1 MNFLSYFKLQKFSV
15 FALAAAVSSTLLLNG
30 CSIQRPDTP
39 LPSTSDH
46 YETDATKPSP
56 SLPDTQQEMAAA
68 EQARFDALMDET
80 FRDSLT
86 ASLLTLH
93 YSVSDPA
100 QYGITDYP
108 CTFGEFS
115 VSNMQENLMDLQALD
130 SQLST
135 FHRSLL
141 TDEQILTLDILNE
154 HVDTELSLEGIEL
167 YQTPLS
173 SFTGIQIDLPVVLS
187 EYHFYTKKDIDEYL
201 ELLSNTDEFFEQI
214 LTFEQER
221 SSAGLFCS
229 DAAVD
234 HIVESCQPY
243 MIDADYH
250 LLHTSFLTRL
260 EEFPDLTEEEK
271 NAYIQQNSAILS
283 EQFIPAYKQLADG
296 LSKLKGT
303 GQYEGGLCQYPDGK
317 KYFEY
322 LVRSNTGTSYT
333 NMSDLQNAIEKKNVA
348 DIAAMA
354 AIIRN
359 RPELLDQVE
368 TFAFS
373 PEDPQ
378 EILESLKQEISND
391 FPEIPDHSYEIK
403 NVASELKDT
412 LSPAL
417 YMVPP
422 MDRYNENIIYLNMA
436 EHNGVTQHL
445 YTTLAHEGYPGHLYQ
460 NVYFY
465 STNPC
470 PIRCLMSF
478 NGYSEGWGLYSEFLS
493 YTFQNGVDP
502 DGARLLMYNAS
513 ASIGLNALLD
523 LNINYFGWDENQTRE
538 YLSDYYDVEN
548 SNIVSEIYQ
557 TLIENPGYYLTYYV
571 GYMEFCEMREQA
583 EKELGDKFDAKE
595 FHKLML
601 DIGPAPF
608 SVIRSRLEAWLLTQ
622 KMQ

>member
-15 FALAAAVSSTLLLNG
+15 FTLAAAVSSTLLLNG

-135 FHRSLL
+135 FNRSLL

-201 ELLSNTDEFFEQI
+201 ELLSNTDEFFDQI

-368 TFAFS
+368 TFVFS

-403 NVASELKDT
+403 NVAPELKDT

-608 SVIRSRLEAWLLTQ
+608 SVIRSRLETWLLTQ

>member
-201 ELLSNTDEFFEQI
+201 ELLSNTDEFFDQI

-417 YMVPP
+417 YMGPP

-608 SVIRSRLEAWLLTQ
+608 SVIRSRLETWLLTQ

>member
-135 FHRSLL
+135 FNRSLL

-201 ELLSNTDEFFEQI
+201 ELLSNTDEFFDQI

-368 TFAFS
+368 TFVFS

-608 SVIRSRLEAWLLTQ
+608 SVIRSRLETWLLTQ

>member
-15 FALAAAVSSTLLLNG
+15 FALAAAESSTLLLNG

-135 FHRSLL
+135 FNRSLL

-201 ELLSNTDEFFEQI
+201 ELLSNTDEFFDQI

-368 TFAFS
+368 TFVFS

-403 NVASELKDT
+403 NVAPELKDT

-608 SVIRSRLEAWLLTQ
+608 SVIRSRLETWLLTQ

>member
-135 FHRSLL
+135 FNRSLL

-201 ELLSNTDEFFEQI
+201 ELLSNTDEFFDQI

-229 DAAVD
+229 DATVD

-608 SVIRSRLEAWLLTQ
+608 SVIRSRLETWLLTQ

>member
-201 ELLSNTDEFFEQI
+201 ELLSNTDEFFDQI

-271 NAYIQQNSAILS
+271 NAYIQQNSAILF

-608 SVIRSRLEAWLLTQ
+608 SVIRSRLETWLLTQ

>member
-135 FHRSLL
+135 FNRSLL

-201 ELLSNTDEFFEQI
+201 ELLSNTDEFFDQI

-234 HIVESCQPY
+234 HILESCQPY

-368 TFAFS
+368 TFVFS

-403 NVASELKDT
+403 NVAPELKDT

>member
-15 FALAAAVSSTLLLNG
+15 FALAATVSSTLLLNG

-135 FHRSLL
+135 FNRSLL

-201 ELLSNTDEFFEQI
+201 ELLSNTDEFFDQI

-403 NVASELKDT
+403 NVAPELKDT

>member
-30 CSIQRPDTP
+30 CSIQCPDTP

-201 ELLSNTDEFFEQI
+201 ELLSNTDEFFDQI

>member
-93 YSVSDPA
+93 YSVSEPA

-135 FHRSLL
+135 FNRSLL

-154 HVDTELSLEGIEL
+154 HVGTELSLEGIEL

-201 ELLSNTDEFFEQI
+201 ELLSNTDEFFDQI

-608 SVIRSRLEAWLLTQ
+608 SVIRSRLETWLLTQ

>member
-201 ELLSNTDEFFEQI
+201 ELLSNTDEFFDQI

-368 TFAFS
+368 TFAFF

-608 SVIRSRLEAWLLTQ
+608 SVIRSRLETWLLTQ

>member
-100 QYGITDYP
+100 RYGITDYP

-135 FHRSLL
+135 FNRSLL

-201 ELLSNTDEFFEQI
+201 ELLSNTDEFFDQI

-296 LSKLKGT
+296 LSKIKGNRSVRRRIVPVS
-303 GQYEGGLCQYPDGK
+303 GRQ

-368 TFAFS
+368 TFVFS
-373 PEDPQ
+373 PEDPRKSWN
-378 EILESLKQEISND
+378 L
-391 FPEIPDHSYEIK
+391 
-403 NVASELKDT
+403 
-412 LSPAL
+412 
-417 YMVPP
+417 
-422 MDRYNENIIYLNMA
+422 
-436 EHNGVTQHL
+436 
-445 YTTLAHEGYPGHLYQ
+445 
-460 NVYFY
+460 
-465 STNPC
+465 
-470 PIRCLMSF
+470 
-478 NGYSEGWGLYSEFLS
+478 
-493 YTFQNGVDP
+493 
-502 DGARLLMYNAS
+502 
-513 ASIGLNALLD
+513 
-523 LNINYFGWDENQTRE
+523 
-538 YLSDYYDVEN
+538 
-548 SNIVSEIYQ
+548 
-557 TLIENPGYYLTYYV
+557 
-571 GYMEFCEMREQA
+571 
-583 EKELGDKFDAKE
+583 
-595 FHKLML
+595 
-601 DIGPAPF
+601 
-608 SVIRSRLEAWLLTQ
+608 
-622 KMQ
+622 

>member
-201 ELLSNTDEFFEQI
+201 ELLSNTDEFFDQI

-368 TFAFS
+368 TFVFS

>member
-135 FHRSLL
+135 FNRSLL

-201 ELLSNTDEFFEQI
+201 ELLSNTDEFFDQI

-234 HIVESCQPY
+234 HILESCQPY

-403 NVASELKDT
+403 NVAPELKDT

>member
-201 ELLSNTDEFFEQI
+201 ELLSNTDEFFDQI

>member
-201 ELLSNTDEFFEQI
+201 DLLSNTDEFFDQI

-608 SVIRSRLEAWLLTQ
+608 SVIRSRLETWLLTQ

>member
-201 ELLSNTDEFFEQI
+201 ELLSNTDEFFDQI

-368 TFAFS
+368 TFVFS

-403 NVASELKDT
+403 NVAPELKDT

-608 SVIRSRLEAWLLTQ
+608 SVIRSRLETWLLTQ

>member
-201 ELLSNTDEFFEQI
+201 ELLSNTDEFFDQI

-557 TLIENPGYYLTYYV
+557 TFIENPGYYLTYYV

-608 SVIRSRLEAWLLTQ
+608 SVIRSRLETWLLTQ

>member
-39 LPSTSDH
+39 LPSASDD
-46 YETDATKPSP
+46 YETDASQPSP
-56 SLPDTQQEMAAA
+56 ASPDTQKETAAA

-80 FRDSLT
+80 FRDSVT
-86 ASLLTLH
+86 TSLLTLH

-100 QYGITDYP
+100 KYGITDYP

-115 VSNMQENLMDLQALD
+115 VPDMQENLMELQALD
-130 SQLST
+130 SQLNS
-135 FHRSLL
+135 FNRSLL

-201 ELLSNTDEFFEQI
+201 ELLSNTDEFFDQI

-221 SSAGLFCS
+221 ASAGLFCS

-250 LLHTSFLTRL
+250 ILHTSFLTRL
-260 EEFPDLTEEEK
+260 EEFPSLTEEEK

-303 GQYEGGLCQYPDGK
+303 GQYEGGLCHYPDGK

-368 TFAFS
+368 TFSFS

-378 EILESLKQEISND
+378 EILESLKQEISSD
-391 FPEIPDHSYEIK
+391 FPEIPEHSYEIK
-403 NVASELKDT
+403 NVAPELKDT

-422 MDRYNENIIYLNMA
+422 MDRYDENIIYLNMT
-436 EHNGVTQHL
+436 ENNGITQHL

-470 PIRCLMSF
+470 PIRCLLSF

-493 YTFQNGVDP
+493 YTFQNGMDP

-523 LNINYFGWDENQTRE
+523 LNINYFGWDEDQTRE

-608 SVIRSRLEAWLLTQ
+608 SVIRSRLETWLLTQ

>member
-201 ELLSNTDEFFEQI
+201 ELLSNTDEFFDQI

-608 SVIRSRLEAWLLTQ
+608 SVIRSRLETWLLTQ

>member
-135 FHRSLL
+135 FNRSLL

-201 ELLSNTDEFFEQI
+201 ELLSNTDEFFDQI

-608 SVIRSRLEAWLLTQ
+608 SVIRSRLETWLLTQ

>member
-135 FHRSLL
+135 FNRSLL

-201 ELLSNTDEFFEQI
+201 ELLSNTDEFFDQI

-354 AIIRN
+354 AIIRK
-359 RPELLDQVE
+359 RTELLDQVE

>member
-201 ELLSNTDEFFEQI
+201 ELLSNTDEFFDQI

-271 NAYIQQNSAILS
+271 NAYIQQNSAILF

>member
-1 MNFLSYFKLQKFSV
+1 M
-15 FALAAAVSSTLLLNG
+15 
-30 CSIQRPDTP
+30 
-39 LPSTSDH
+39 
-46 YETDATKPSP
+46 
-56 SLPDTQQEMAAA
+56 
-68 EQARFDALMDET
+68 
-80 FRDSLT
+80 
-86 ASLLTLH
+86 
-93 YSVSDPA
+93 
-100 QYGITDYP
+100 
-108 CTFGEFS
+108 
-115 VSNMQENLMDLQALD
+115 
-130 SQLST
+130 
-135 FHRSLL
+135 
-141 TDEQILTLDILNE
+141 
-154 HVDTELSLEGIEL
+154 

-201 ELLSNTDEFFEQI
+201 ELLSNTDEFFDQI

-368 TFAFS
+368 TFVFS

-403 NVASELKDT
+403 NVAPELKDT

-608 SVIRSRLEAWLLTQ
+608 SVIRSRLETWLLTQ

>member
-130 SQLST
+130 SQLGT

-167 YQTPLS
+167 YQPPLS

-201 ELLSNTDEFFEQI
+201 ELLSNTDEFFDQI

>member
-201 ELLSNTDEFFEQI
+201 ELLSNTDEFFDQI

-234 HIVESCQPY
+234 HILESCQPY

-368 TFAFS
+368 TFVFS

-403 NVASELKDT
+403 NVAPELKDT

>member
-201 ELLSNTDEFFEQI
+201 ELLSNTDEFFDQI

-271 NAYIQQNSAILS
+271 NAYIQQNSAILF

-523 LNINYFGWDENQTRE
+523 LNINYFGWDENQIRE

-608 SVIRSRLEAWLLTQ
+608 SVIRSRLETWLLTQ

>member
-135 FHRSLL
+135 FNRSLL

-201 ELLSNTDEFFEQI
+201 ELLSNTDEFFDQI

-368 TFAFS
+368 TFVFS

-403 NVASELKDT
+403 NVAPELKDT

-608 SVIRSRLEAWLLTQ
+608 SVIRSRLETWLLTQ

>member
-201 ELLSNTDEFFEQI
+201 ELLSNTDEFFDQI

-368 TFAFS
+368 TFVFS

-403 NVASELKDT
+403 NVAPELKDT

>member
-135 FHRSLL
+135 FNRSLL

-201 ELLSNTDEFFEQI
+201 ELLSNTDEFFDQI

-403 NVASELKDT
+403 NVAPELKDT

>member
-135 FHRSLL
+135 FNRSLL

-201 ELLSNTDEFFEQI
+201 ELLSNTDEFFDQI

-368 TFAFS
+368 TFVFS

-403 NVASELKDT
+403 NVAPELKDT

>member
-135 FHRSLL
+135 FNRSLL

-201 ELLSNTDEFFEQI
+201 ELLSNTDEFFDQI

>member
-201 ELLSNTDEFFEQI
+201 ELLSNTDEFFDQI

-368 TFAFS
+368 TFVFS

-608 SVIRSRLEAWLLTQ
+608 SVIRSRLETWLLTQ

>member
-135 FHRSLL
+135 FNRSLL

-201 ELLSNTDEFFEQI
+201 DLLSNTDEFFDQI

-608 SVIRSRLEAWLLTQ
+608 SVIRSRLETWLLTQ

>member
-201 ELLSNTDEFFEQI
+201 ELLSNTDEFFDQI

-403 NVASELKDT
+403 NVAPELKDT

-608 SVIRSRLEAWLLTQ
+608 SVIRSRLETWLLTQ